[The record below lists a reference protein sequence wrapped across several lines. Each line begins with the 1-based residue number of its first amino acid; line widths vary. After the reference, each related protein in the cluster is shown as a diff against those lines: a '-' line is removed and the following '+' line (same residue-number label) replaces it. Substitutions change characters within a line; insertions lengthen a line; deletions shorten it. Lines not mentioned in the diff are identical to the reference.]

1 MTHERMLEALST
13 GIHNSFVQSLLR
25 TGVIGFALLVAAFAA
40 AFPPKAGVSTAVRNH
55 AATVFALITI
65 ACFVNPALESPVQVV
80 GVGFVFGYLAALRTN
95 TRKSGAAV
103 WVDPSLSGGPTVR
116 RLAAPSGGSLS

>member
-1 MTHERMLEALST
+1 MTHERMLEVLST

-25 TGVIGFALLVAAFAA
+25 TGVIGFGVSLVAAFSS

-65 ACFVNPALESPVQVV
+65 ACWVNPALESPVQVV
-80 GVGFVFGYLAALRTN
+80 GVG
-95 TRKSGAAV
+95 
-103 WVDPSLSGGPTVR
+103 PSFWLSH
-116 RLAAPSGGSLS
+116 GSS